1 MSEVL
6 TRCHDQLQLRTS
18 PSPSTRGSRI
28 AVADDA
34 GLKMMEGYYNL
45 LLIAW
50 DCSVKLV
57 LGVLDDV
64 SDV

>member
-45 LLIAW
+45 LLIA
-50 DCSVKLV
+50 
-57 LGVLDDV
+57 
-64 SDV
+64 